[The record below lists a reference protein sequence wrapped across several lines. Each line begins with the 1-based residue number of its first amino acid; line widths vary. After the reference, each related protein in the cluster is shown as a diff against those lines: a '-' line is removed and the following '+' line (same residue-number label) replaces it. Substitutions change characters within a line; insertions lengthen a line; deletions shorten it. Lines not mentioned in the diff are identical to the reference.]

1 MHVWR
6 ASNALVVEFVHHSSS
21 LPSWLYSRPDES
33 NACYE
38 CVSVVLLPIICSA
51 YSELVRGDHAK
62 ATVGEVSGPAFAEER
77 RTENAGGEDDLA
89 VGVSYDA
96 SVVPKALTSLP
107 GGL

>member
-38 CVSVVLLPIICSA
+38 CVSVIHLPMVCSS
-51 YSELVRGDHAK
+51 YSELVRGDHAE
-62 ATVGEVSGPAFAEER
+62 AAVGEVSGPALAEER
-77 RTENAGGEDDLA
+77 RTEDASGEDDLT
-89 VGVSYDA
+89 VGVSYNA
-96 SVVPKALTSLP
+96 SVAPKALTSLP